1 METNIEKVLI
11 SWTLQNIVTVF
22 LMVTIVSIVIGL
34 GIKISQSTMEKKSD
48 AK

>member
-1 METNIEKVLI
+1 METNIDKVVI

-34 GIKISQSTMEKKSD
+34 GIKISRLAMEKKSD